1 MKLDDTQ
8 TQTVTRWIT
17 EGRKLP
23 EIQTLLGSELGL
35 RLTYMETRLL
45 VDDLKLTPK
54 DVETPKRVELVPAPS
69 AAPNSPTADAFDSAE
84 TPDVPAS
91 AAPATGTGN
100 VSVTVDKIAAP
111 GALVSG
117 SVTFSDGKSAQWYL
131 DEMGRLGLA
140 AKEKGYRPAPADVQ
154 AFQTELQGTLQKMG
168 LG

>member
-8 TQTVTRWIT
+8 KQTVIRWIA
-17 EGRKLP
+17 EGRKLA
-23 EIQTLLGSELGL
+23 EIQKLFGSELGL

-54 DVETPKRVELVPAPS
+54 DAEPPKRVELAPS
-69 AAPNSPTADAFDSAE
+69 AAPNLPGADALASTE
-84 TPDVPAS
+84 TPEVPPP
-91 AAPATGTGN
+91 AAPAPGAAN
-100 VSVTVDKIAAP
+100 VSITVDKIAVP
-111 GALVSG
+111 GSLVSG

-140 AKEKGYRPAPADVQ
+140 PKEKGYRPAPADVQ
-154 AFQTELQGTLQKMG
+154 AFQMELQGTLQKMG

>member
-1 MKLDDTQ
+1 MKLDDPQ
-8 TQTVTRWIT
+8 KQTVIRWIT
-17 EGRKLP
+17 EGRKLA

-69 AAPNSPTADAFDSAE
+69 ATPDLPAADAFDPTK
-84 TPDVPAS
+84 TPDVSPS
-91 AAPATGTGN
+91 AAPATGAGN

-140 AKEKGYRPAPADVQ
+140 PKETGYRPAPADVQ